1 MSMQGCGRKHAGV
14 PTDRHTASSPHSMGR
29 IFEFLGMSVGFLPD
43 VAMDDVTIAERQAAV
58 DADVTYSTAQVLSSP
73 W

>member
-1 MSMQGCGRKHAGV
+1 
-14 PTDRHTASSPHSMGR
+14 MGR